1 MTCTYVCA
9 GTPGRRRE
17 PAQGSAISSTACQSF
32 QVKSVSEAG
41 VWPQGID
48 VWKKRRRGGGGG
60 GRLPKALGDHFTP
73 RRCLLGAQAER
84 SLAWKLGFHA
94 LLTFTFP
101 VRTPQGSEQG
111 FSEG

>member
-1 MTCTYVCA
+1 MAA
-9 GTPGRRRE
+9 GDRCVE
-17 PAQGSAISSTACQSF
+17 EE
-32 QVKSVSEAG
+32 EAG
-41 VWPQGID
+41 
-48 VWKKRRRGGGGG
+48 RGGG